1 MSILNRV
8 APLCAVLVLGLP
20 ISAAA
25 QMTGP
30 TTGPTAEDY
39 RNDARSIDGLIAENY
54 AYLDR
59 FPSGQAPMTERL
71 RAEADAVHDSATLLR
86 YAERRLALLADAH
99 VITGSSFSDSWAI
112 VPSYADLWIEPEGG
126 LYRITAVRDRSP
138 AQGAGVT
145 VGDRLIRIDGVP
157 TAEAV
162 AAYWRDLGLESGGD
176 AGYAVRVLAAGRR
189 DRPRLLTVQR
199 GDGPPRDLALSNLY
213 AAQRPD
219 TGPITTTRGRDGLTI
234 AFNDSLGDDRTIAAF
249 DAAMTQAR
257 RNETIIL
264 DLTDT
269 PSGGNTVVARAVMG
283 WFVSEARPYQMHRLM
298 SEERETGVPRQWIEE
313 VLPRPRRHHSGAVW
327 VKVGRWT
334 GSMGEGLALG
344 LDAQGARV
352 TGCPMAGLLGAI
364 YDFRLEHSGLT
375 IKLPAERLSSVSGVP
390 REDFRCPSA

>member
-1 MSILNRV
+1 MSLLKRLAPFV
-8 APLCAVLVLGLP
+8 ALTAFGLP
-20 ISAAA
+20 LAALAQTSA
-25 QMTGP
+25 
-30 TTGPTAEDY
+30 PTAEDF
-39 RNDARSIDGLIAENY
+39 RSDARSIEALIAANY

-59 FPSGQAPMTERL
+59 FPLGQAPMTERL
-71 RAEADAVHDSATLLR
+71 RAEADVVHDSTTLLR

-112 VPSYADLWIEPEGG
+112 VPSYADLWVEPEGDA
-126 LYRITAVRDRSP
+126 YRVTAVREGSP
-138 AQGAGVT
+138 ARAADVAP
-145 VGDRLIRIDGVP
+145 GDRLVRIDGVP
-157 TAEAV
+157 VAEAV

-176 AGYAVRVLAAGRR
+176 ASYAVRVLAAGRR
-189 DRPRLLTVQR
+189 DRPRRLTLQR
-199 GDGPPRDLALSNLY
+199 GDGLQRELELSNLY
-213 AAQRPD
+213 AAPRPGA
-219 TGPITTTRGRDGLTI
+219 GPITTTRGRDGLTI
-234 AFNDSLGDDRTIAAF
+234 TFNDSLGDDRTIAAF

-283 WFVSEARPYQMHRLM
+283 WFVSEARPYQVHRLM

-313 VLPRPRRHHSGAVW
+313 VLPRPGRHHAGAVR

-344 LDAQGARV
+344 LDAQGAQV

-364 YDFRLEHSGLT
+364 YNFRLEHSGLT

-390 REDFRCPSA
+390 REDFRCSAP

>member
-8 APLCAVLVLGLP
+8 GPLCAVLVLGLP
-20 ISAAA
+20 ISASA
-25 QMTGP
+25 QMIGP

-39 RNDARSIDGLIAENY
+39 RNDARSIDGLIAANY

-176 AGYAVRVLAAGRR
+176 ASYAVRVLAAGRR
-189 DRPRLLTVQR
+189 DRPRRLTLQR
-199 GDGPPRDLALSNLY
+199 GDGLQRELELSNLY
-213 AAQRPD
+213 AAPRPGA
-219 TGPITTTRGRDGLTI
+219 GPITTTRGRDGLTI
-234 AFNDSLGDDRTIAAF
+234 TFNDSLGDDRTIAAF

-264 DLTDT
+264 DMTDT

-283 WFVSEARPYQMHRLM
+283 WFVSEARPYQVHRLM

-313 VLPRPRRHHSGAVW
+313 VLPRPGRHHSGAVR

-364 YDFRLEHSGLT
+364 YDFRLERSGLT

>member
-1 MSILNRV
+1 MFLLKRL
-8 APLCAVLVLGLP
+8 APLVALTAFGLP
-20 ISAAA
+20 LAALA
-25 QMTGP
+25 Q
-30 TTGPTAEDY
+30 TTALTTAPTAEDY

-199 GDGPPRDLALSNLY
+199 GDGPPRDLALPNLY

-269 PSGGNTVVARAVMG
+269 PSGGNTVVARAIMG
-283 WFVSEARPYQMHRLM
+283 WFVTEARPYQVHRLM

-313 VLPRPRRHHSGAVW
+313 VLPRAGRHHSGAVR